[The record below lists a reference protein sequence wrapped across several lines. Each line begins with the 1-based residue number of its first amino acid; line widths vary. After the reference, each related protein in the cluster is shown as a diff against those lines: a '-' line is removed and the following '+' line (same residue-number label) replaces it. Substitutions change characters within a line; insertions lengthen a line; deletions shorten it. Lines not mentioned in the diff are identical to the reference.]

1 MQKLKV
7 AEKKLSFLRSPEGK
21 KILKI
26 LTISLLIIVVIVV
39 GVFLYITDI
48 NRKTYKKF
56 IQARSLYLQANAA
69 TEEEKLV
76 KLKKAVSLFEEVT
89 KQKAWGG
96 NKEEALFYLASCLH
110 ELGEDEKSILILQ
123 EFEKKFP
130 RSYFS
135 PWVKLKLGLL
145 YEAKK
150 DYQKAEKI
158 YQEIVEKYGQ
168 SSVAPEALLGQARC
182 KESQGNYEEARK
194 LYSLL
199 ISRYPL
205 SSQAILGEAK
215 LQQLTLQE
223 KKG

>member
-1 MQKLKV
+1 MRKSKIVQK
-7 AEKKLSFLRSPEGK
+7 EFSFLRSPEGK
-21 KILKI
+21 RILKL
-26 LTISLLIIVVIVV
+26 LTISILVIMVIVV
-39 GVFLYITDI
+39 GVFLYVTDV
-48 NRKTYKKF
+48 NRKTYEKF
-56 IQARSLYLQANAA
+56 VRARSLYLQAKA
-69 TEEEKLV
+69 TAEEEKLT
-76 KLKKAVSLFEEVT
+76 KLREAVSLFEEVT
-89 KQKAWGG
+89 KQKTWWG

-110 ELGEDEKSILILQ
+110 ELGDDERSVLILQ

-145 YEAKK
+145 YENKK
-150 DYQKAEKI
+150 DYRKAEKI
-158 YQEIVEKYGQ
+158 YQEIVEKFGQ

-182 KESQGNYEEARK
+182 KESQGSYEEARK